1 MKGSERSSAA
11 PVEQEYVLGTAD
23 DEIQR
28 LRLQHVVWRPETTAA
43 WQAAK
48 FRRGQTLLDV
58 GCGPGHATMDLA
70 DIVGPNGQVIA
81 IDQSQRFLAYLAQT
95 CRDRRVENVRIIN
108 HDLAT
113 FDFAG
118 IQADGAWLRW
128 VLTFIPRPER
138 VVERLARAIKSGGRV
153 VIHEYYAYE
162 DWRLIPASVN
172 HRRFLDAVVASWRA
186 SGGEPNIGAEMPKL
200 LESNGFAIERTRAIT
215 DILTPEDQRWA
226 WPATFV
232 ATGTQRLVEL
242 GYLTTDEA
250 AAARRD
256 MEEATRSGA
265 RMVTPSL
272 LEVIARKRG

>member
-1 MKGSERSSAA
+1 MRQQSESSTT
-11 PVEQEYVLGTAD
+11 EKEYVLGTAD

-70 DIVGPNGQVIA
+70 DIVGPNGEVIA
-81 IDQSQRFLAYLAQT
+81 IDQSQRFLDYLAQT
-95 CRDRRVENVRIIN
+95 CRDRRLENVRIIN

-118 IQADGAWLRW
+118 IEADGAWLRW
-128 VLTFIPRPER
+128 VLAFVPHPER
-138 VVERLARAIKSGGRV
+138 VIERLAHAIRPGGRV

-162 DWRLIPASVN
+162 TWRMIPASAS
-172 HRRFLDAVVASWRA
+172 HDRFVRAVIESWRA
-186 SGGEPNIGAEMPKL
+186 SGGEPNVGTQMPAL
-200 LESNGFAIERTRAIT
+200 LESRGFEIERTRTFT
-215 DILTPEDQRWA
+215 DLLSPEDQRWV

-232 ATGTQRLVEL
+232 VTGTERLVEL
-242 GYLTTDEA
+242 GYITNDEA
-250 AAARRD
+250 TAMRRD
-256 MEEATRSGA
+256 MEKATKSGS
-265 RMVTPSL
+265 RMVPPGLT
-272 LEVIARKRG
+272 EIIARKPG